1 MNKEAKTISKIL
13 RIIMTIFKGLT
24 YVGILLMALFIVLTP
39 VLFNNI
45 KIDNKTQ
52 SISLGEEEVTYELAN
67 NRFSLAHNNDELVSI
82 KLDSKNAV
90 KVNKL
95 IHQEKKYYILVT
107 EYILITVVILL
118 TLGMFI
124 LKELEALFGNIEK
137 ETPFTKEN
145 VNIIQEVAK
154 YIIILEVVTY
164 LLMFF
169 LQIIIGLD
177 LSIRFNISIII
188 YILMIY
194 LLAYIFDYGI
204 KKEK

>member
-24 YVGILLMALFIVLTP
+24 YVGIGLMLLFIVLTP
-39 VLFNNI
+39 VLFKKI
-45 KIDNKTQ
+45 KIDNETQ
-52 SISLGEEEVTYELAN
+52 SISLEQQEVNYEITN
-67 NRFSLAHNNDELVSI
+67 NRFSLYYNNDNLLTV
-82 KLDSKNAV
+82 KLTSKDAN

-95 IHQEKKYYILVT
+95 LHKDAKFYMLVT
-107 EYILITVVILL
+107 EYLLL
-118 TLGMFI
+118 TGLVFLTLI
-124 LKELEALFGNIEK
+124 LFLLKELESLFGNIEK

-145 VNIIQEVAK
+145 VNIIQNVAK
-154 YIIILEVVTY
+154 YLIILEVVMY

-177 LSIRFNISIII
+177 LNIRFDISIII
-188 YILMIY
+188 YILIIY
-194 LLAYIFDYGI
+194 LLSYIFDYGI